1 MFAKYSFLCYNNSTE
16 RRTAM
21 GNRAYR
27 YRAYLTD
34 DQFELAMKTVGSCR
48 YVYNKALEYRNDRY
62 HEEHVSVN
70 YNKLSEWLTGLKE
83 ELPWLRE
90 VDSIALQQS
99 LRHLNTAFK
108 NFFDRKQGAP
118 KFKSKHTSRW
128 SYTTMRVNNNL
139 RIEEGFLVMPKL
151 GKVRILPVR
160 DIPDGLSRIPLFA
173 TP

>member
-21 GNRAYR
+21 GNRAFR
-27 YRAYLTD
+27 YRAYLTE

-48 YVYNKALEYRNDRY
+48 YVYNKALEYRNIIYQNER
-62 HEEHVSVN
+62 VSVSCS
-70 YNKLSEWLTGLKE
+70 KLSEWLTGLKE

-108 NFFDRKQGAP
+108 NFFDRKQG
-118 KFKSKHTSRW
+118 
-128 SYTTMRVNNNL
+128 
-139 RIEEGFLVMPKL
+139 
-151 GKVRILPVR
+151 
-160 DIPDGLSRIPLFA
+160 
-173 TP
+173 